1 MFNWATNPKLLHTA
15 AAGFLQTL
23 VTIP

>member
-1 MFNWATNPKLLHTA
+1 MFNWATNPILLHTA